1 MAAAGRKLSDE
12 DLSRLQNL
20 VRTEKGATAVPS
32 DFLVVSAF
40 PETRS
45 GKYMR
50 RTLRAILLDQPLGD
64 LSTLR
69 NPESVEEIQGAVAQW
84 RDFGRLA
91 EARQIIQ
98 TWRYIR
104 VETHRLDDHH
114 KVALLVITH
123 PPVNALNERTLDEL
137 HTVVQQLEHQDDID
151 AVVITGAR
159 GAFVAGADVKELLEV
174 GEAGDIESART
185 PA

>member
-1 MAAAGRKLSDE
+1 MI
-12 DLSRLQNL
+12 Q
-20 VRTEKGATAVPS
+20 
-32 DFLVVSAF
+32 
-40 PETRS
+40 RS
-45 GKYMR
+45 
-50 RTLRAILLDQPLGD
+50 
-64 LSTLR
+64 
-69 NPESVEEIQGAVAQW
+69 AVASGAISVRW
-84 RDFGRLA
+84 L
-91 EARQIIQ
+91 EAQKIIQ

-104 VETHRLDDHH
+104 LETHPLTADKH
-114 KVALLVITH
+114 VALAGHFTH

-185 PA
+185 PPNTAQAAFAALEQLGKPVDRSGQWPRTGRRQRVGVGLLLCHRGAACAVWTARN